1 MSKNKD
7 PNSLI
12 NIQHDYIY
20 SKIKTAQERVPKGI
34 YNLVIDKKVEPIL
47 YKSFTKEQLLRIVA
61 SVELIDSERRKNTYM
76 TAIYMVE
83 PTIYNMKCIMADIK
97 TKRYKNGAT
106 LFAYQDVGI
115 DEKANKFFHN
125 VFSSDPGVESY
136 FQYFGLINFEYN
148 AMETRVFL
156 VDDKTPNSMPIY
168 YNKNVFDY
176 VMPQIKQAAKC
187 LLNVM
192 ISMEE
197 YPFIRFYRPVDAN
210 YDAKR
215 LPEILANEVQIQMD
229 EYCRT
234 NQNYP
239 SPEVSAKTRSILLIT
254 DRTVDL
260 FAPLLHEFTYQAMAM
275 DIVQDLEREG
285 VFRYQSENERGEM
298 NDVEATLDDENDE
311 DWINL
316 RHLHIIESSEL
327 IVNKITE
334 LVKNNPLMIDRS
346 KANTSSDLMYIVAHL
361 KGFDEERKQLT
372 LHKTLIDKCLDI
384 NALRKLAEFAADFE
398 QTCCADGV
406 SFEGER
412 MKHLHDD
419 LIVLLARDDLH
430 INDKIRL
437 ILIYAYY
444 RGGLIRADFEKLIKF
459 IGVDDRHITG
469 LMERCFNN
477 VDKLGF
483 QLFKTDVKDK
493 PFGKQYFHTINNEGT
508 YNTSRYTPG
517 IKTIMQN
524 VAKYSLDRDWF
535 PYFRDIPLDDEAV
548 VNEPKGSASA
558 GAKKPD
564 LYSSGSLRNPRIK
577 ASWAS
582 QTGTSSSNLS
592 KYAGGG
598 GSMIRPKQRIFCY
611 VAGGITYSEIR
622 SIYELSS
629 SLNKEFYIGS
639 ELILRPRDF
648 LIGLQNLSLNKTL
661 DALDL
666 NIVKEKETKTDEIP
680 TFLYNDGTGGIPRPV
695 NRQQQSF
702 APGGGSGFPPPHQ
715 QQQQQPQFGQASSFQ
730 QQVEQQQQ
738 MYAKAHG
745 INQGSGS
752 YANGASGAGSSG
764 HYKKRATNSGTPEVT
779 PPPSGSAE
787 GSGSSGKRSRFKKL
801 FK

>member
-20 SKIKTAQERVPKGI
+20 NKIKSIQQPKQI
-34 YNLVIDKKVEPIL
+34 YNLVIDKKVETIL

-83 PTIYNMKCIMADIK
+83 QSIYNMRCIMADVT
-97 TKRYKNGAT
+97 TKRYKKGMT
-106 LFAYQDVGI
+106 LFAYQDENV
-115 DEKANKFFHN
+115 DPKATKFFNNKFLSN
-125 VFSSDPGVESY
+125 PGVADY
-136 FQYFGLINFEYN
+136 LDYIGRINFEYN
-148 AMETRVFL
+148 AVETRVFL
-156 VDDKTPNSMPIY
+156 TDDKTPNSMPIY
-168 YNKNVFDY
+168 YNKNVLNF
-176 VMPQIKQAAKC
+176 VMPQIKLVAKC

-197 YPFIRFYRPVDAN
+197 YPFIRFYRPMDAN

-215 LPEILANEVQIQMD
+215 LPELIADEFQQQMD
-229 EYCRT
+229 EYCRS

-239 SPEVSAKTRSILLIT
+239 TPEVSAKTRSILLIT
-254 DRTVDL
+254 DRTIDL

-275 DIVQDLEREG
+275 DIVQGLEREG
-285 VFRYQSENERGEM
+285 VFKYQSENEKGEIK
-298 NDVEATLDDENDE
+298 DVEATLDDENDE

-346 KANTSSDLMYIVAHL
+346 KASTSSDLMYIVAHL

-412 MKHLHDD
+412 NKHLHDD

-430 INDKIRL
+430 INDKMRL

-483 QLFKTDVKDK
+483 QLFKTDIKDK

-524 VAKYSLDRDWF
+524 VAKYSLDREWF
-535 PYFRDIPLDDEAV
+535 PYFRDIPLDDEV
-548 VNEPKGSASA
+548 VVTEPKSSST
-558 GAKKPD
+558 KKD
-564 LYSSGSLRNPRIK
+564 LNSSGTLRNPRIK

-592 KYAGGG
+592 RYGGG
-598 GSMIRPKQRIFCY
+598 GQKQKQRIFCY

-622 SIYELSS
+622 SIYELSN
-629 SLNKEFYIGS
+629 SLNKEIYIGS

-648 LIGLQNLSLNKTL
+648 LIGLQNLSQNKTL

-666 NIVKEKETKTDEIP
+666 NIVKESSKNEEIP
-680 TFLYNDGTGGIPRPV
+680 NFLYNDGSAGISRPV
-695 NRQQQSF
+695 PRQQV
-702 APGGGSGFPPPHQ
+702 SGQQ
-715 QQQQQPQFGQASSFQ
+715 QQQQQPLSGRGSNYPPPQQHSQLQSQFGQVSSFQ

-745 INQGSGS
+745 SSANGSS
-752 YANGASGAGSSG
+752 GASGAG
-764 HYKKRATNSGTPEVT
+764 HYKKRSTKSGSPESSSATT
-779 PPPSGSAE
+779 GSAE
-787 GSGSSGKRSRFKKL
+787 GSSSSTSGKRSRLKKL

>member
-7 PNSLI
+7 PNSLL

-20 SKIKTAQERVPKGI
+20 NKIKGIQQPKEI
-34 YNLVIDKKVEPIL
+34 YNLVIDKKAETIL
-47 YKSFTKEQLLRIVA
+47 YKTFTKEQLLRIVA

-83 PTIYNMKCIMADIK
+83 QSIYNMKCIMADVT
-97 TKRYKNGAT
+97 TKRYKKGMT
-106 LFAYQDVGI
+106 LFAYQDEDV
-115 DEKANKFFHN
+115 DPKATKFFNNKFLAN
-125 VFSSDPGVESY
+125 PSVVDYLAYIGR
-136 FQYFGLINFEYN
+136 INFEYN
-148 AMETRVFL
+148 AVETRVFL
-156 VDDKTPNSMPIY
+156 ADDKTPNSMPIY
-168 YNKNVFDY
+168 YNQNVLDF
-176 VMPQIKQAAKC
+176 VMPQIKLVAKC

-197 YPFIRFYRPVDAN
+197 YPFIRFYRPMDAN
-210 YDAKR
+210 YDAQR
-215 LPEILANEVQIQMD
+215 LPELIANEFQMQMD
-229 EYCRT
+229 EYCRS

-239 SPEVSAKTRSILLIT
+239 TPEVSAKTRSILLIT
-254 DRTVDL
+254 DRTIDL

-275 DIVQDLEREG
+275 DIVESLERDG
-285 VFRYQSENERGEM
+285 VFRYQSENEKGEVK
-298 NDVEATLDDENDE
+298 DVESTLDNENDE

-334 LVKNNPLMIDRS
+334 LIKNNPLMIDRS

-372 LHKTLIDKCLDI
+372 LHKSLIDKCLDI
-384 NALRKLAEFAADFE
+384 NASRKLAEFAADFE

-412 MKHLHDD
+412 NKHLHDD

-430 INDKIRL
+430 INDKMRL

-483 QLFKTDVKDK
+483 QLFKTEIKDK
-493 PFGKQYFHTINNEGT
+493 AFGKQYFHTINNEGT
-508 YNTSRYTPG
+508 YNTSRYIPG

-524 VAKYSLDRDWF
+524 VAKYSLDREWF
-535 PYFRDIPLDDEAV
+535 PYFRDIPLDDEV
-548 VNEPKGSASA
+548 VTTEPKGSA
-558 GAKKPD
+558 KND
-564 LYSSGSLRNPRIK
+564 LHSSGTLRNPRIK

-582 QTGTSSSNLS
+582 QSGASAANSSR
-592 KYAGGG
+592 Y
-598 GSMIRPKQRIFCY
+598 GSGSHKQKQRIFCY
-611 VAGGITYSEIR
+611 VAGGITYNEIR
-622 SIYELSS
+622 SIYELSN

-639 ELILRPRDF
+639 ESILRPRDF
-648 LIGLQNLSLNKTL
+648 LIGLQNLSKNKTL
-661 DALDL
+661 EALDL
-666 NIVKEKETKTDEIP
+666 NIVKESLKSDDIP
-680 TFLYNDGTGGIPRPV
+680 NYLYNDGGIPRSIP
-695 NRQQQSF
+695 RQQSSSQQVPTMRGTGF
-702 APGGGSGFPPPHQ
+702 AQPPQ
-715 QQQQQPQFGQASSFQ
+715 QESQFGQVSSFQ

-745 INQGSGS
+745 VNSNSGS
-752 YANGASGAGSSG
+752 SGNGGG
-764 HYKKRATNSGTPEVT
+764 HYKKRSSK
-779 PPPSGSAE
+779 SGSAE
-787 GSGSSGKRSRFKKL
+787 ASSATTESVDGSSSSSGKRSRLKKL